1 MNNEI
6 NNSEKYIRPEVTVYE
21 IESEGIIC
29 VSGDGESSVNSN
41 INPWDD
47 GDSNDFILY

>member
-29 VSGDGESSVNSN
+29 ASVGDSSVDSN

-47 GDSNDFILY
+47 GSSNDFILH

>member
-29 VSGDGESSVNSN
+29 TSEVGSSVNSN

-47 GDSNDFILY
+47 GGSNDFILH

>member
-6 NNSEKYIRPEVTVYE
+6 NNSEKYIRPEIAVYE

-29 VSGDGESSVNSN
+29 ASGGDSSVDSN

-47 GDSNDFILY
+47 GGSNDFILH